1 MKTLSAPINIG
12 LNITNKCNLRCKHCF
27 AYPMRNNKDLTTE
40 KLLDII
46 RQIIKLKVLR
56 IAVAG
61 GEPLMRKDFFKV
73 LKALSK
79 SKSIITL
86 NTNATLITDS
96 MAKRLSGFPI
106 KGYLVSLDGSRPRI
120 HDKVRGKGSFN
131 KAVRGINN
139 LLRYKLPVI
148 ISTTVTK
155 INYKDL
161 YKIALLAERLGVQKV
176 KFDEVFCVGNAA
188 CLSKDIVL
196 TVKDRKNLLKTA
208 EKIKMDFPGF
218 AAGCIFNTL
227 EAFRR
232 IKKPGYKKE
241 RLPLKIHPCPAGVIM
256 CDIRP
261 DGIVAPCGILWGV
274 NAGDLRKNSL
284 RDIWRN
290 SPELKDLR
298 KTITLTKKDIPEC
311 ADCKYLA
318 ICYKGHRCYPYHLP
332 GRSDCAAGRKY
343 HETIL
348 KNS

>member
-1 MKTLSAPINIG
+1 MKTLSAPINLG
-12 LNITNKCNLRCKHCF
+12 LNITNKCNLMCKHCF
-27 AYPMRNNKDLTTE
+27 ASPVRNNKDLTTE
-40 KLLDII
+40 KLLDVI

-61 GEPLMRKDFFKV
+61 GEPLMRKDFFRV

-86 NTNATLITDS
+86 NTNATLITES
-96 MAKRLSGFPI
+96 IAKKLSGFPI
-106 KGYLVSLDGSRPRI
+106 KAYLVSIDGSSARI
-120 HDKVRGKGSFN
+120 HDKLRGKGSFS
-131 KAVRGINN
+131 KAARGINN
-139 LLRYKLPVI
+139 LLKYRLPVI

-161 YKIALLAERLGVQKV
+161 YKIAALAKKLGVKKI

-196 TVKDRKNLLKTA
+196 TVRDRKNILKNA
-208 EKIKMDFPGF
+208 EKLKKDFPGF
-218 AAGCIFNTL
+218 AVGCIFNML
-227 EAFRR
+227 EAFQK
-232 IKKPGYKKE
+232 IKKSGHVKE
-241 RLPLKIHPCPAGVIM
+241 RLPLKITPCPAGVIL

-284 RDIWRN
+284 RDIWQN
-290 SPELKDLR
+290 SPELKHLR

-311 ADCKYLA
+311 AGCEYLA

-343 HETIL
+343 HEL
-348 KNS
+348 VSKNR